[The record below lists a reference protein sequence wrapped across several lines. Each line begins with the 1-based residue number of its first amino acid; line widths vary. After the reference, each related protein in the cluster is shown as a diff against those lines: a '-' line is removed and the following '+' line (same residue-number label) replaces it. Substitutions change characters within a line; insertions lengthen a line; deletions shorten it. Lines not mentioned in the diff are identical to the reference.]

1 MWHAII
7 WGQEGA
13 MTEIEAKSYR
23 YLRFTI
29 VILLLGIGVAVF
41 YQTSRQNFEL
51 LGSISAYYYTPAQ
64 AIFVGSLIGVGACMI
79 ALKGITE
86 FEDVVLN
93 IGGMFAPV
101 VALIPT
107 SRGQDYETAVR
118 ACRQS
123 AGPLLTQ
130 QASGGLDC
138 PTVQALQEAAR
149 ANVSNGMFAVLILG
163 LLGLLIT
170 VAFWITDQRRNRGPV
185 RQNYLW
191 GFGISFVI
199 WALGWVALTRNRD
212 WLVDHGHAIGAIG
225 LFLCMFLVTVSNA
238 LRRTGRQLVAGSWW
252 RRTMDAIRAG
262 LGTLVHWPLSA
273 YAWVAWLMIGGI
285 AVAGGLFLGDVV
297 TLFWLEVVVAL
308 LFIAFWVVQ
317 TIELLG
323 VEYGPRPAPPVEA
336 PPVVGASA

>member
-1 MWHAII
+1 
-7 WGQEGA
+7 

-23 YLRFTI
+23 YLRFAI

-41 YQTSRQNFEL
+41 YQTSQQNFHL

-93 IGGMFAPV
+93 IGGMFAPL

-107 SRGQDYETAVR
+107 TRGQDYTTAASV
-118 ACRQS
+118 CQ
-123 AGPLLTQ
+123 P
-130 QASGGLDC
+130 QADC
-138 PTVQALQEAAR
+138 PTPQALQDAAR
-149 ANVSNGMFAVLILG
+149 ANVVNGMVTLLILG

-170 VAFWITDQRRNRGPV
+170 IAFWITEQRRNAGPL

-191 GFGISFVI
+191 GFGISFII
-199 WALGWVALTRNRD
+199 WALGWVALLRERD
-212 WLVDHGHAIGAIG
+212 WLVDHGHGIGAIG
-225 LFLCMFLVTVSNA
+225 LFLCMFLVTISNA
-238 LRRTGRQLVAGSWW
+238 VRRTGRQLVAGSWW
-252 RRTMDAIRAG
+252 QRTMDAIRAG

-273 YAWVAWLMIGGI
+273 YAWVAWLMIGGVL
-285 AVAGGLFLGDVV
+285 VAGGLFIGNVV

-317 TIELLG
+317 TIEVLA
-323 VEYGPRPAPPVEA
+323 VEFGQQPTPPVQA
-336 PPVVGASA
+336 PPVVGANA